1 MKVYTV
7 FNVKGGTGKTTFNV
21 LLASYLQYEKG
32 EETML
37 IDLDAPLFNA
47 NHIRNTELSRTSSD
61 DNAYR
66 VESLK
71 IKDKSD
77 ALQIARN
84 LERLAGSVRNV
95 VIDFPGS
102 LESDDAIVAFLRQK
116 VIDKVIIPIETDS
129 MILGASLAL
138 ANTLRRMKQDVCI
151 FLNKV
156 SHKEQQGLYAD
167 AVAEFEKDGFKVS
180 PHRVMN
186 TVRFKRNKGEFKFLR
201 SSVCFPKK
209 QILKNSPGLIDL
221 FEEITSV

>member
-1 MKVYTV
+1 MKIYTV

-47 NHIRNTELSRTSSD
+47 SHIRNTELSRTSSD

-66 VESLK
+66 VESLT

-95 VIDFPGS
+95 V
-102 LESDDAIVAFLRQK
+102 
-116 VIDKVIIPIETDS
+116 
-129 MILGASLAL
+129 M
-138 ANTLRRMKQDVCI
+138 
-151 FLNKV
+151 
-156 SHKEQQGLYAD
+156 
-167 AVAEFEKDGFKVS
+167 
-180 PHRVMN
+180 
-186 TVRFKRNKGEFKFLR
+186 
-201 SSVCFPKK
+201 
-209 QILKNSPGLIDL
+209 
-221 FEEITSV
+221 TSRDRWNPMTQ